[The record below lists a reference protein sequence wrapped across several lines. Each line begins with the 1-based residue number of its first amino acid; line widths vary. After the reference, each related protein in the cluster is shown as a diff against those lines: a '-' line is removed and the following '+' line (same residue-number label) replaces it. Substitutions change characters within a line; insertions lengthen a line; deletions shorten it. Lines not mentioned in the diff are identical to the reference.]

1 MYQKDYILRMIEM
14 LGELLAAIFGLIK
27 KGNYIQASQSLER
40 AYYNL
45 LKEEASFF
53 RRIKRDELTEKLI
66 RDHNYT
72 NSHLEILAELFY
84 AEAELK
90 YAKDNKEE
98 SIEFY
103 EKSLILFEFVE
114 NNSKSYS
121 LDRQSKQSSI
131 QKRIIQLK
139 GSMEG

>member
-1 MYQKDYILRMIEM
+1 MAFTRSGVRFPLSPQ
-14 LGELLAAIFGLIK
+14 
-27 KGNYIQASQSLER
+27 
-40 AYYNL
+40 
-45 LKEEASFF
+45 KEEASFF
-53 RRIKRDELTEKLI
+53 QRIHKDELTEKLI

-114 NNSKSYS
+114 NNSKSYF
-121 LDRQSKQSSI
+121 LNRRSKKSSI
-131 QKRIIQLK
+131 KNRITQIK
-139 GSMEG
+139 G